1 MITSLPYPG
10 LRPFTR
16 EETDIFF
23 GREEHT
29 DELLE
34 ILGRSHFLAVL
45 GPSGCGKSS
54 LVRAGML
61 SALETGFIASAGA
74 RWRVADM
81 RPGDRPLMRLAAALM
96 SETALRAERHTE
108 SDAEAFLSST
118 LRRGPLGLI
127 EALRETPLPPRT
139 NLLLFVDQFEEIFR
153 FRDKGASHRDE
164 SDAFVALLLDTAAQR
179 EMPVFVAITMR
190 SDYLGHCA
198 VFAGLPEA
206 MNKSQYLTPRLTRE
220 QRQMAMIGPAR
231 VFDADLEPTL
241 VNRLL
246 NDMGSDPNQLPLMQH
261 VLMRMWQGNSTA
273 RPSSNGHRRT
283 LTLSDY
289 EATGGLALAL
299 SNHADEAWYELE
311 TDEQRRIA
319 EVMFRRLTE
328 RSAEQR
334 DTRRPAPLLE
344 VAAVAG
350 VSCKQVEEV
359 VDAFRR
365 PDRSFVTP
373 RVGEA
378 LYPTTRLDITHES
391 LISNWQ
397 RLDAWAQAEG
407 KSAETYR
414 LLEQSA
420 RRWKAGQTALWGTP
434 DLDLALSWKQTEK
447 PTAVWAERYAPEFDL
462 AMTFLDES
470 QAARDR
476 EAVERERQVIERRQM
491 RRRQLVVARITAGVL
506 LVLFTIALASLVF
519 TARARDD
526 AFAQRTIADEQ
537 RLRAQ
542 EEASRARAAEQ
553 EARRQSEAAQNSEA
567 RALADRTRAEQEGVR
582 AQAAARVADRE
593 STEAQRQAA
602 IADEQRQV
610 AEVQR
615 KQAEAAGNAAH
626 TATAAEERARRAAE
640 ANEASAV
647 AARDQATQLQY
658 LALSRALAGEA
669 MRPSEASEVPALL
682 ARQAYN
688 LAAAHGGD
696 PESPEIVT
704 ALRQSLENLATD
716 TRRVLVG
723 HDDAVRALA
732 ISPDGTTLATTGDD
746 GRIRLFPTESSASTP
761 AVLATLD
768 GPVRA
773 IAFDASGRRLA
784 VGTFSGVIRILN
796 LASPSQPSEKMTS
809 WAAHGKSVN
818 HLVFDQRNNLVSV
831 GLDGQVRV
839 WDGNTFAPHA
849 SWKTQPYRFLG
860 AALSHDGHRLAVA
873 TDGDGVLLGDLDSAS
888 ASPIKLGG
896 SQRITSVAFS
906 EDDRWLL
913 AGTGGGQILYWD
925 VSSPDRAE
933 HEVAVHRAAVTAL
946 KFGGGRLASAALDG
960 EVKVWAANPEAL
972 GRPPLVL
979 AHGGWVWALAF
990 DSSGNR
996 LFSAGADGR
1005 IRIWLVSGRVLA
1017 DEICERV
1024 GRKNLNR
1031 EEWALYLSSVPYTS
1045 TCPGVTA
1052 TGARP

>member
-29 DELLE
+29 DELLD
-34 ILGRSHFLAVL
+34 ILSRSHFLAVL

-61 SALETGFIASAGA
+61 SALETGFISSAGA

-96 SETALRAERHTE
+96 SETALGPERHAE
-108 SDAEAFLSST
+108 SDAVAFLSAT
-118 LRRGPLGLI
+118 LRRGPLGLV

-139 NLLLFVDQFEEIFR
+139 NLLVFVDQFEEIFR

-164 SDAFVALLLDTAAQR
+164 SDAFVGLLLDTAAQR
-179 EMPVFVAITMR
+179 EMPVYVAITMR

-220 QRQMAMIGPAR
+220 QRQMAIVGPAR
-231 VFDADLEPTL
+231 VFDAEIEPTL
-241 VNRLL
+241 SNRLL

-261 VLMRMWQGNSTA
+261 VLMRMWLGNGAA

-283 LTLSDY
+283 LTVSEY

-319 EVMFRRLTE
+319 EVLFRRLTE
-328 RSAEQR
+328 RSADQR

-350 VSCKQVEEV
+350 VSWQQVAEV
-359 VDAFRR
+359 VEAFRR

-373 RVGEA
+373 RVGET
-378 LYPTTRLDITHES
+378 LYPNTRLDISHES
-391 LISNWQ
+391 LISNWR
-397 RLDAWAQAEG
+397 RLDAWAQAEA

-420 RRWKAGQTALWGTP
+420 RRWKAGQAALWGTP
-434 DLDLALSWKQTEK
+434 DLDLALSWKQAEE
-447 PTAVWAERYAPEFDL
+447 PTAAWAQRYAPAFDQ
-462 AMTFLDES
+462 AMAFLEES
-470 QAARDR
+470 RAERDR
-476 EAVERERQVIERRQM
+476 EVAERERQATERRRM

-506 LVLFTIALASLVF
+506 LILFAISLVSLRF
-519 TARARDD
+519 MATARDE

-537 RLRAQ
+537 RLLAQ
-542 EEASRARAAEQ
+542 EEAKKARAAEQ
-553 EARRQSEAAQNSEA
+553 EAGRQKDLALSSEA
-567 RALADRTRAEQEGVR
+567 RALGDRARAEQEGAR
-582 AQAAARVADRE
+582 AKTAAQSADLERR
-593 STEAQRQAA
+593 EAQRQAA
-602 IADEQRQV
+602 IAAEQRQM
-610 AEVQR
+610 AEAQQ
-615 KQAEAAGNAAH
+615 KQAEAARSAALL
-626 TATAAEERARRAAE
+626 ATRGAE
-640 ANEASAV
+640 ANEAKAV
-647 AARDQATQLQY
+647 AARDLATQLRDQATQLQY

-669 MRPSEASEVPALL
+669 MRPFETLDVPALL

-688 LAAAHGGD
+688 FALAHGGD

-716 TRRVLVG
+716 TRRIVVG
-723 HDDAVRALA
+723 HDDAVRAIA
-732 ISPDGTTLATTGDD
+732 VSPDGTTLATTGDD
-746 GRIRLFPTESSASTP
+746 GQIRLFPMDSASSP
-761 AVLATLD
+761 FVLAHID

-773 IAFDASGRRLA
+773 IAFDATGRRLA
-784 VGTFSGVIRILN
+784 AGTFNGVIRVWS
-796 LASPSQPSEKMTS
+796 LASPAQPAKAIAS
-809 WAAHGKSVN
+809 WAAHSKAVN
-818 HLVFDQRNNLVSV
+818 HLVFDNRSHLVSV

-839 WDGNTFAPHA
+839 WDGNTSAPRA
-849 SWKTQPYRFLG
+849 SWKTQPHRFLS
-860 AALSHDGHRLAVA
+860 AALSHGGTRLAVA
-873 TDGDGVLLGDLDSAS
+873 TDGEGVLLGDLDSAT
-888 ASPIKLGG
+888 AAPIKLGG
-896 SQRITSVAFS
+896 SRRITSVAFS

-913 AGTGGGQILYWD
+913 AGTGAGQILYWD
-925 VSSPDRAE
+925 LKAPDRTGR
-933 HEVAVHRAAVTAL
+933 EVSVHRAAVTAL
-946 KFGGGRLASAALDG
+946 QVGGGRLASAGLDG
-960 EVKVWAANPEAL
+960 EVKVWVASPEAL

-979 AHGGWVWALAF
+979 GHGGWVWALAF

-996 LFSAGADGR
+996 LFSGGADGR
-1005 IRIWLVSGRVLA
+1005 IRIWPLSGRLLA
-1017 DEICERV
+1017 DEICRSV
-1024 GRKNLNR
+1024 GRKNLTR
-1031 EEWALYLSSVPYTS
+1031 EEWALYLSTVPYAS
-1045 TCPGVTA
+1045 TCPD
-1052 TGARP
+1052 ARAIEGRP

>member
-34 ILGRSHFLAVL
+34 ILDRSHFLAVL

-61 SALETGFIASAGA
+61 SALETGFISSAGP

-81 RPGDRPLMRLAAALM
+81 RPGDRPLIRLAAALM
-96 SETALRAERHTE
+96 SDTALGPERHTE
-108 SDAEAFLSST
+108 SDAVAFLSAT
-118 LRRGPLGLI
+118 LRRGPLGLV

-139 NLLLFVDQFEEIFR
+139 NLLVFVDQFEEIFR

-179 EMPVFVAITMR
+179 EMPVYVAITMR

-206 MNKSQYLTPRLTRE
+206 MNQSQYLTPRLTRE
-220 QRQMAMIGPAR
+220 QRQIAIVGPAK
-231 VFDADLEPTL
+231 VFDADFEPTL
-241 VNRLL
+241 TNRVL

-261 VLMRMWQGNSTA
+261 VLMRMWQGTEA
-273 RPSSNGHRRT
+273 RPSSNGHRT
-283 LTLSDY
+283 LTVADY

-299 SNHADEAWYELE
+299 SNHADEAWNQLK

-334 DTRRPAPLLE
+334 DTRRPAPLSE

-350 VSCKQVEEV
+350 VSCEQVAEV

-373 RVGEA
+373 RVGET
-378 LYPTTRLDITHES
+378 LYPNTRLDITHES
-391 LISNWQ
+391 LISNWR
-397 RLDAWAQAEG
+397 RLDAWAHAEAR
-407 KSAETYR
+407 SAETYR

-420 RRWKAGQTALWGTP
+420 RRWKAGQSALWGTP
-434 DLDLALSWKQTEK
+434 DLDLALSWKQTEH
-447 PTAVWAERYAPEFDL
+447 PTAAWAERYAPAFDQ
-462 AMTFLDES
+462 AMAFLDES

-476 EAVERERQVIERRQM
+476 DVAERERQLTERREV
-491 RRRQLVVARITAGVL
+491 RRRQLVGARVAAGVCLIL
-506 LVLFTIALASLVF
+506 LAISLASLRF
-519 TARARDD
+519 TATARDE
-526 AFAQRTIADEQ
+526 AFAQRMIAEQ
-537 RLRAQ
+537 QRQLAQ
-542 EEASRARAAEQ
+542 DEASKARAAEQ
-553 EARRQSEAAQNSEA
+553 EARLQSDVAQNSEA
-567 RALADRTRAEQEGVR
+567 RALADRRRAEQEGVR
-582 AQAAARVADRE
+582 AQAAALVADRE
-593 STEAQRQAA
+593 RSEAQRQAA
-602 IADEQRQV
+602 IAAEQHQV
-610 AEVQR
+610 AEAQR
-615 KQAEAAGNAAH
+615 AQAEAAGKAALL
-626 TATAAEERARRAAE
+626 ASAAEERARRAAE
-640 ANEASAV
+640 ANEAQAV
-647 AARDQATQLQY
+647 AARDQATKLQY

-669 MRPSEASEVPALL
+669 MRPFEASDVPALL

-688 LAAAHGGD
+688 LAVAHGGD
-696 PESPEIVT
+696 PESPEIIT

-732 ISPDGTTLATTGDD
+732 VSPDGTTLVTTGDD
-746 GRIRLFPTESSASTP
+746 GRIRLFPMESQASSPTVF
-761 AVLATLD
+761 ASIDA
-768 GPVRA
+768 PVRA
-773 IAFDASGRRLA
+773 IAFDATGRRLA
-784 VGTFSGVIRILN
+784 AGTLSGVIRIWSVVS
-796 LASPSQPSEKMTS
+796 ATQPPMLIKS
-809 WAAHGKSVN
+809 WPAHGKAIN
-818 HLVFDQRNNLVSV
+818 HLVFDSQGNLVSV

-839 WDGNTFAPHA
+839 WDGNTFAA
-849 SWKTQPYRFLG
+849 RALWKTQPHRFLA
-860 AALSHDGHRLAVA
+860 AALSHGGTRLAVA
-873 TDGDGVLLGDLDSAS
+873 TDGDGILLGDLDSPTNP
-888 ASPIKLGG
+888 PIKLGG
-896 SQRITSVAFS
+896 SRRTTAVAFS

-913 AGTGGGQILYWD
+913 AGTSGGQILYWD
-925 VSSPDRAE
+925 LAARIPAE
-933 HEVAVHRAAVTAL
+933 REVAVHRAAVTAL
-946 KFGGGRLASAALDG
+946 QFRGGRLASAALDG
-960 EVKVWAANPEAL
+960 EVKVWPASPEAL

-979 AHGGWVWALAF
+979 EHGGWVWALAF
-990 DSSGNR
+990 DASGNH

-1005 IRIWLVSGRVLA
+1005 IRTWPVSGQLLA
-1017 DEICERV
+1017 DDICRRV

-1031 EEWALYLSSVPYTS
+1031 DEWDLYLSTVPYTS
-1045 TCPGVTA
+1045 TCPDVPA
-1052 TGARP
+1052 TGSRR

>member
-10 LRPFTR
+10 LRPFFR

-29 DELLE
+29 DELLD
-34 ILGRSHFLAVL
+34 ILSRSHFLAVL

-61 SALETGFIASAGA
+61 SALETGFISSAGA

-96 SETALRAERHTE
+96 SETAMGPERHAE
-108 SDAEAFLSST
+108 SDAVAFLSAT
-118 LRRGPLGLI
+118 LRRGPLGLV

-139 NLLLFVDQFEEIFR
+139 NLLVFVDQFEEIFR

-179 EMPVFVAITMR
+179 EMPVYVAITMR

-220 QRQMAMIGPAR
+220 QRLMAMTGPAK
-231 VFDADLEPTL
+231 VFDADLEPVL
-241 VNRLL
+241 ANRLL

-261 VLMRMWQGNSTA
+261 VLMRMWQGSVSA
-273 RPSSNGHRRT
+273 RPSNGHHRT

-299 SNHADEAWYELE
+299 SNHADEAFYELA

-328 RSAEQR
+328 RSADQR

-344 VAAVAG
+344 VASVAG
-350 VSCKQVEEV
+350 VSCQQVEEV
-359 VDAFRR
+359 VEAFRR

-373 RVGEA
+373 RVGET

-391 LISNWQ
+391 LISNWR
-397 RLDAWAQAEG
+397 RLDAWAQAEA

-420 RRWKAGQTALWGTP
+420 RRWKAGQTALWGSP
-434 DLDLALSWKQTEK
+434 DLDLALSWKQTEN
-447 PTAVWAERYAPEFDL
+447 PSAVWAERYAAEFDL
-462 AMTFLDES
+462 AMIFLDES
-470 QAARDR
+470 QAERDR
-476 EAVERERQVIERRQM
+476 EAVERERQVMERRRL
-491 RRRQLVVARITAGVL
+491 RRRQLVTARITAGVL
-506 LVLFTIALASLVF
+506 LVLFAISLASLVF
-519 TARARDD
+519 TARARDE
-526 AFAQRTIADEQ
+526 AFAQRTIAEQ
-537 RLRAQ
+537 QRQLAQ
-542 EEASRARAAEQ
+542 EEAQRARDAER
-553 EARRQSEAAQNSEA
+553 ESDRQSALAQNSEA
-567 RALADRTRAEQEGVR
+567 AAQRDRAHAEQQGAM
-582 AQAAARVADRE
+582 AQAAALVADNERRE
-593 STEAQRQAA
+593 AERQAA
-602 IADEQRQV
+602 IAAEQRQV
-610 AEVQR
+610 AEAQR
-615 KQAEAAGNAAH
+615 EQAEAAGKTALS
-626 TATAAEERARRAAE
+626 ATAAEERARRSAE
-640 ANEASAV
+640 ANEAKAV
-647 AARDQATQLQY
+647 AAFEQANQLQY

-669 MRPSEASEVPALL
+669 MRPSEAPDVPALL

-688 LAAAHGGD
+688 FAVAHGGD

-704 ALRQSLENLATD
+704 ALRRSLENLAAD
-716 TRRVLVG
+716 TSPVMVG

-746 GRIRLFPTESSASTP
+746 GRIRLFPMESQGSSPIAFASVD
-761 AVLATLD
+761 A
-768 GPVRA
+768 PVRA
-773 IAFDASGRRLA
+773 IAFDAAGGRLA
-784 VGTFSGVIRILN
+784 AGTLSGVIRIWSGV
-796 LASPSQPSEKMTS
+796 SPPQVPKLVKS
-809 WAAHGKSVN
+809 WPAHSKAIN
-818 HLVFDQRNNLVSV
+818 HLAFDSHGNLVSV
-831 GLDGQVRV
+831 GLDGQVQV
-839 WDGNTFAPHA
+839 WDSNTFVARA
-849 SWKTQPYRFLG
+849 SWKTQPHRFLA
-860 AALSHDGHRLAVA
+860 AALSHGGTRLAVA
-873 TDGDGVLLGDLDSAS
+873 TDGDGILLGDLDSS
-888 ASPIKLGG
+888 TNSPTQLGG
-896 SQRITSVAFS
+896 SRRITAVAFS

-925 VSSPDRAE
+925 LRAPVLTE
-933 HEVAVHRAAVTAL
+933 RDVAVHRAAVTAL
-946 KFGGGRLASAALDG
+946 QFGGGRLASAALDG

-990 DSSGNR
+990 DAPGTR

-1005 IRIWLVSGRVLA
+1005 IRTWPVSGRLLA
-1017 DEICERV
+1017 EEICRRV
-1024 GRKNLNR
+1024 GRKTLSR
-1031 EEWALYLSSVPYTS
+1031 EEWELYLSAVPYAP
-1045 TCPGVTA
+1045 TCPDVRASGE
-1052 TGARP
+1052 RP